1 MNFDP
6 LQIKLAVIKA
16 AAGINALDEPALLR
30 RLEDLFIEGAKM
42 GADLMHQRSVEVLT
56 GKETHQQ
63 RSGE

>member
-16 AAGINALDEPALLR
+16 AAGIHALDELALLR
-30 RLEDLFIEGAKM
+30 RLEDLYLDGAKM

-56 GKETHQQ
+56 DRRQQ
-63 RSGE
+63 TQLKP